1 MNIFGIFA
9 FGTHYKKPTTAIM
22 SFKSTSLFY
31 ILTVLMLF
39 LNAPTKAQTNGSGD
53 DTEGQ
58 DWRIAGGEDISVD
71 ISTPKKTLLTHL
83 HFLQPGSYEPAKAAQ
98 AFMHPEL
105 SPEEAEDAATRLKQ
119 VFDGKGYYIQTDDVP
134 DSPDHTD
141 SLTGEARYVPTNHLP
156 EIYLEKRGERWLYS
170 LESIRQI
177 DRLHR
182 EVFPFGPDLLIDLIP
197 GAGSYTFL
205 GLYLWQHIG
214 IMLLILISFLIH
226 KLLTF
231 LFSKLLYKSASHM
244 GYDKLVRPYLLPVAK
259 PLSLFVVFIFV
270 MVVFPVLQLPAE
282 TAKYFTFA
290 FRAILPLFATLVF
303 YKLVDVFSLY
313 LEKLAGKSES
323 SLDNH
328 VIPLIRKVLRVFV
341 VIIGGLFILQNLDIN
356 ITALLAGLSIGGLA
370 LALAAQDTLKNFFGS
385 LMIFIDRP
393 FSVGHWITSG
403 DLDGT
408 VEEVGFR
415 STRIRTFRNSL
426 TYIPNGN
433 LADSTIDNHGL
444 RVYRR
449 FFMHIA
455 ITYDTPPDLIEV
467 FVEGLRK
474 IVEKHPDT
482 RKDFYIVEF
491 NEMGDFS
498 LKIMF
503 YIFFE
508 VPTWPKEL
516 KARHEILIEIVR
528 LAEKLGIRF
537 AFPTRT
543 LHMENFP
550 GKHSLTPN
558 YDMTMEDFRQVMTD
572 HFGENTPGKSE

>member
-1 MNIFGIFA
+1 MSDKPVNRFYLLFFLTLIITALYGNTLFA
-9 FGTHYKKPTTAIM
+9 EDSNTFQAD
-22 SFKSTSLFY
+22 
-31 ILTVLMLF
+31 
-39 LNAPTKAQTNGSGD
+39 AQGN
-53 DTEGQ
+53 
-58 DWRIAGGEDISVD
+58 DWRTNEEVTVNV
-71 ISTPKKTLLTHL
+71 STPHNTIVTHL
-83 HFLQPGSYEPAKAAQ
+83 HFLQPDSYEPDKAAQ

-105 SPEEAEDAATRLKQ
+105 SPEEAEDAAIRLKQ
-119 VFDGKGYYIQTDDVP
+119 VFDGRGYYIEIGDAPDDP
-134 DSPDHTD
+134 DYVD
-141 SLTGEARYVPTNHLP
+141 SISGEPRYAPTNHLP
-156 EIYLEKRGERWLYS
+156 EIFLEKRGNRWLYS

-182 EVFPFGPDLLIDLIP
+182 EVFPFGPDILIDIIP
-197 GAGSYTFL
+197 GAGRYTFL
-205 GLYLWQHIG
+205 GLYLWQHLG
-214 IMLLILISFLIH
+214 ILLLILISFLIH
-226 KLLTF
+226 KFLTY
-231 LFSKLLYKSASHM
+231 LFSRLLYKGASHM
-244 GYDKLVRPYLLPVAK
+244 GYDRLVRPYLLPVAK
-259 PLSLFVVFIFV
+259 PLSLFVVFIVV
-270 MVVFPVLQLPAE
+270 MVVFPVLQLPVEVAR
-282 TAKYFTFA
+282 YFTFL
-290 FRAILPLFATLVF
+290 FRAVLPLFATLVF

-323 SLDNH
+323 SLDNN

-426 TYIPNGN
+426 TYVPNGK

-444 RVYRR
+444 RQYRR
-449 FFMHIA
+449 FFMHIS

-474 IVEKHPDT
+474 IVDKHPDT

-498 LKIMF
+498 LKIIF
-503 YIFFE
+503 YIFFA
-508 VPTWPKEL
+508 VPTWPEEL
-516 KARHEILIEIVR
+516 RARHEVLIEIVR
-528 LAEKLGIRF
+528 LAEKLGVRF
-537 AFPTRT
+537 AFPTST

-550 GKHSLTPN
+550 GRHSLTPQ
-558 YDMTMEDFRQVMTD
+558 YDMTMEEFKQVMEEYFREKQT
-572 HFGENTPGKSE
+572 GQ